1 MDATDSLDTLYA
13 AYPAVIAAMPQQFTS
28 HQFLRE
34 LARQQQVAYVEA
46 LYAYRAT
53 LRMGKP
59 APFMVL
65 HSILARHLHDYPG
78 LVRLVA
84 PAVASED
91 IFGQDNTASLWEKV
105 TTND

>member
-1 MDATDSLDTLYA
+1 MPDEALTTLYA
-13 AYPAVIAAMPQQFTS
+13 AYPTVIAALPHQFTS

-34 LARQQQVAYVEA
+34 LARHQQVAYVEA
-46 LYAYRAT
+46 LYAYRTT

-59 APFMVL
+59 APFMIV
-65 HSILARHLHDYPG
+65 HGILAQHLHQYPA